1 MTLQNETL
9 FYKMKDLCELIPASR
24 STVNRL
30 VRDGVLPA
38 PHHLSP
44 RLVRWKKS
52 DIDKWAAQ
60 IPSQEYS
67 SNKHLIESKK
77 SLKICHVDNTGSFT

>member
-38 PHHLSP
+38 PHHLTK
-44 RLVRWKKS
+44 RLVVWKKA
-52 DIDKWAAQ
+52 DIDKWSAQ
-60 IPSQEYS
+60 FLAHTFS
-67 SNKHLIESKK
+67 SNKYLIESKK
-77 SLKICHVDNTGSFT
+77 SLKISQVDSSESFT

>member
-38 PHHLSP
+38 PHHLTK
-44 RLVRWKKS
+44 RLVVWKKA

-60 IPSQEYS
+60 FSNCTYS
-67 SNKHLIESKK
+67 SNKHLIDSKK
-77 SLKICHVDNTGSFT
+77 SLKTF